1 MSAPSSSQPRLLVV
15 TETLGIGGTESH
27 LIRLLPRLASSG
39 WDVAIFCLS
48 GRGTRAQEAEA
59 AGIEVFSLPHVG
71 ARGSTLRYSAYVARA
86 CAKIY
91 ALIRRWCPDIVHFY
105 LPGPYLIGAPIAI
118 AARAPLKVMS
128 RRSLS
133 HYQENWPGAAR
144 LERWLHTQMDAITG
158 NSRAVI
164 NELLAEGIAKEK
176 VRLIYNGVEIPQC
189 PPNRNEARR
198 TLGLTANTLVGVV
211 IANLHPYKGH
221 RELIEGLSCVASE
234 LPFWRILCVGRDEGA
249 KSELESLVAAR
260 QLEANVKFIG
270 ERSDV
275 GRFLAIADFG
285 LLTSRHEAFS
295 NAILEGMAAG
305 LPMIVTDVGGN
316 AEAVINGET
325 GLVVPLHTPEKIG
338 EAVLH
343 LARDPCLRRRLGA
356 AGRSRANQEFSMDS
370 CVAAH
375 LALYEE
381 LLANTRP
388 TI

>member
-39 WDVAIFCLS
+39 WGVAIFCLS
-48 GRGTRAQEAEA
+48 GRGTRAKEAEA

-91 ALIRRWCPDIVHFY
+91 ALIRRWSPDIVHFY

-133 HYQENWPGAAR
+133 HYQENWPGTAR

-189 PPNRNEARR
+189 PPDRNKARR
-198 TLGLTANTLVGVV
+198 MLGLPADTLVGVV

-221 RELIEGLSCVASE
+221 RALIEGLSYVANQ
-234 LPFWRILCVGRDEGA
+234 LPSWRILCVGRDEGA

-260 QLEANVKFIG
+260 
-270 ERSDV
+270 
-275 GRFLAIADFG
+275 
-285 LLTSRHEAFS
+285 
-295 NAILEGMAAG
+295 
-305 LPMIVTDVGGN
+305 
-316 AEAVINGET
+316 
-325 GLVVPLHTPEKIG
+325 
-338 EAVLH
+338 
-343 LARDPCLRRRLGA
+343 
-356 AGRSRANQEFSMDS
+356 
-370 CVAAH
+370 
-375 LALYEE
+375 
-381 LLANTRP
+381 P
-388 TI
+388 THRIRQDGS